1 VFLSAVEVAEELVL
15 VPMLQQV
22 VVEEIQLGATT

>member
-1 VFLSAVEVAEELVL
+1 LSVVEAAEELVL

-22 VVEEIQLGATT
+22 VVEEIQLGVTT